1 MWGMKFLNFTL
12 TLVFF
17 QSVISTQKSS
27 LIYNFEM
34 SEFCIKHLQ
43 FCWTWWSVTNW
54 YHSTSIAHHGAGCA
68 QGRAFWLSCC
78 LGQLGVVLSWKLLPL
93 CNSLWKKK
101 VMQPV
106 TFSSGRRMVGTKKA
120 LEWASEQVESIWV
133 PEQVVG
139 VVGVLHVSSILGA
152 GRTTSLALPSSMIAT
167 RERRI
172 IQSTFIFLC
181 MYRLYR
187 HTFWWTGGLNLIEWV
202 PMSMGWW
209 LVPHGT
215 KKGFLLSRLSLLTS
229 LKRPFLGRLPRTT
242 GCELSL
248 LDTATE
254 TVWFRTAPVVRLLSI
269 QA

>member
-1 MWGMKFLNFTL
+1 M
-12 TLVFF
+12 
-17 QSVISTQKSS
+17 
-27 LIYNFEM
+27 
-34 SEFCIKHLQ
+34 
-43 FCWTWWSVTNW
+43 
-54 YHSTSIAHHGAGCA
+54 
-68 QGRAFWLSCC
+68 
-78 LGQLGVVLSWKLLPL
+78 
-93 CNSLWKKK
+93 
-101 VMQPV
+101 
-106 TFSSGRRMVGTKKA
+106 
-120 LEWASEQVESIWV
+120 
-133 PEQVVG
+133 
-139 VVGVLHVSSILGA
+139 SSILGA

-187 HTFWWTGGLNLIEWV
+187 HTFWWNGGFNLIEWV

-254 TVWFRTAPVVRLLSI
+254 TVWFRTAPLVRLLSCVTFKI
-269 QA
+269 CHFVTLFLPPINLRGMKLQTGHPVKCSMETIIASGAVRR